1 MAEEPK
7 PRGRLYTLAQAAEHF
22 FPGTNVKASSLRLE
36 LDRGRLGYEKIAG
49 KFFVTEADIEEMRR
63 LCRNAPRE
71 RAQPDPEQ
79 EAKRAQRALDALN
92 WTLRR
97 KSPEHRKRLL
107 PNGYR
112 PPPKSAK
119 K

>member
-1 MAEEPK
+1 MDDEPK
-7 PRGRLYTLAQAAEHF
+7 PRGRLYTLSQAAELF

-71 RAQPDPEQ
+71 RAEPDPLDEAERMRRAQ
-79 EAKRAQRALDALN
+79 EACKAAVNALGARGRRA
-92 WTLRR
+92 
-97 KSPEHRKRLL
+97 K
-107 PNGYR
+107 
-112 PPPKSAK
+112 
-119 K
+119 